1 MSAKRLTTLAL
12 ATAALLAA
20 AVAGSPAVA
29 GPIGIIDDFSVNSAG
44 SYTRSLILDQN
55 ATDNSVLDVAGG
67 VLRVTKDSGTEAEQN
82 VYLRNDFSLA
92 VGETLRANV
101 SAAAV
106 SGNQDLGIAI
116 ANTVDP
122 ADAVWTS
129 GTADVRKGV
138 LYSYVKG
145 GAAQVRTDA
154 YSSTGAALGNTTAGV
169 AVNTVTGLFIKRT
182 GSLGFD
188 AGYSTSSGDVLVKSY
203 VVDDANFGNA
213 LGFYSDMRAV
223 ATFGSLDNL
232 RIVPEPATWL
242 LGMLSMIGAVPLWNR
257 RGRG

>member
-1 MSAKRLTTLAL
+1 MSTKRMTTWAV
-12 ATAALLAA
+12 ATATLLAA
-20 AVAGSPAVA
+20 LVAGSPAVA
-29 GPIGIIDDFSVNSAG
+29 GPIGIVDNFSVNSAG

-55 ATDNSVLDVAGG
+55 ATDNSTLDIAAG

-82 VYLRNDFSLA
+82 VFLRNDVSLGI
-92 VGETLRANV
+92 GEVLRADV
-101 SAAAV
+101 SAGAV

-122 ADAVWTS
+122 VDAVWTS

-145 GAAQVRTDA
+145 NSAQVRTDS
-154 YSSTGAALGNTTAGV
+154 YSSTGAALGNTIANI
-169 AVNTVTGLFIKRT
+169 ALNTVTGLYIKRT

-188 AGYSTSSGDVLVKSY
+188 AGYSTTSGDVLVKSY
-203 VVDDANFGNA
+203 VVDDANFGTA
-213 LGFYSDMRAV
+213 VGFYTDMRAV

-232 RIVPEPATWL
+232 RIVPEPNSL
-242 LGMLSMIGAVPLWNR
+242 VLGMLSLVGIAPLWKR
-257 RGRG
+257 RARA